1 MKEYV
6 IKRLLLTI
14 PVLLGVS
21 ILVFSVIHMAPGDP
35 AAIMLGPLATKESIE
50 KVHQEL
56 GLDRPL
62 VVQYFAWMSKVVQLD
77 FGRSVVLGREVFPEI
92 WLRFKATMILTV
104 ASLSIAILIGVIA
117 GITSAVRQYSVFDAV
132 SMLGALAGVSMP
144 VFFTGIVLI
153 IIFSMKLNLFPT
165 AGMYSP
171 AGGDTL
177 DLLHHLVLPAITL
190 GTASAAVLARMTRSA
205 MLETIRQDYI
215 RTARSKGLA
224 ERTVIYV
231 HALRNAAITIITV
244 LGMQVGYQLGGAI
257 LTETVFSWP
266 GIGMMMVRAI
276 QVRDYPMVQGGVLFV
291 AAVFVF
297 VNILVD
303 IAYAY
308 LDPRIRYR

>member
-1 MKEYV
+1 MKEY
-6 IKRLLLTI
+6 IFKRLLLTI

-21 ILVFSVIHMAPGDP
+21 ILVFSVIHLAPGDP
-35 AAIMLGPLATKESIE
+35 AVIMLGPLATKESIE
-50 KVHQEL
+50 KLHQEL

-62 VVQYFAWMSKVVQLD
+62 VVQYLAWMSKVVRLD

-92 WLRFKATMILTV
+92 WLRFKATMILTL
-104 ASLSIAILIGVIA
+104 ASLSLAVLIGVVA
-117 GITSAVRQYSVFDAV
+117 GITSAVRQYSIFDAV

-153 IIFSMKLNLFPT
+153 ILFSMQLNLFPT

-171 AGGDTL
+171 AGGDLL

-215 RTARSKGLA
+215 RTARAKGLA
-224 ERTVIYV
+224 ERAVIYV

-297 VNILVD
+297 VNIIVD
-303 IAYAY
+303 IAYAF

>member
-1 MKEYV
+1 MKEY
-6 IKRLLLTI
+6 ILKRLLLTI

-21 ILVFSVIHMAPGDP
+21 ILVFSVIHLAPGDP
-35 AAIMLGPLATKESIE
+35 AVIMLGPLATKESIE
-50 KVHQEL
+50 KLHQEL

-62 VVQYFAWMSKVVQLD
+62 VVQYLTWMSKVVRLD

-92 WLRFKATMILTV
+92 WLRFKATMILTL
-104 ASLSIAILIGVIA
+104 ASLSLAVLIGVVA
-117 GITSAVRQYSVFDAV
+117 GITSAVRQYSIFDGL
-132 SMLGALAGVSMP
+132 SMLTALAGVSMP

-153 IIFSMKLNLFPT
+153 ILFSMQLNLFPT

-171 AGGDTL
+171 AGGDFL

-215 RTARSKGLA
+215 RTARAKGLA
-224 ERTVIYV
+224 ERAVIYI

-297 VNILVD
+297 VNIIVD
-303 IAYAY
+303 IAYAF

>member
-6 IKRLLLTI
+6 VKRLLLTI

-276 QVRDYPMVQGGVLFV
+276 QVRDYPMVQGGVLFI

>member
-6 IKRLLLTI
+6 IKRILLTI

-62 VVQYFAWMSKVVQLD
+62 VVQYVTWMSKVVQLD

-92 WLRFKATMILTV
+92 WLRFKSTMILTG
-104 ASLSIAILIGVIA
+104 ASLSIAVLIGVIA

-153 IIFSMKLNLFPT
+153 IVFSMKLNLFPT

-171 AGGDTL
+171 AGGNIL
-177 DLLHHLVLPAITL
+177 DLLHHLVLPAVTL

-297 VNILVD
+297 VNIIVD

>member
-1 MKEYV
+1 MKEY
-6 IKRLLLTI
+6 ILKRLLLTI

-21 ILVFSVIHMAPGDP
+21 ILVFSVIHLAPGDP
-35 AAIMLGPLATKESIE
+35 AVIMLGPLATKESIE
-50 KVHQEL
+50 KLHQEL

-62 VVQYFAWMSKVVQLD
+62 VVQYLAWMSKVVRLD

-92 WLRFKATMILTV
+92 WLRFKATMILTL
-104 ASLSIAILIGVIA
+104 ASLFLAVLIGVVA
-117 GITSAVRQYSVFDAV
+117 GITSAVRQYSIFDGL

-153 IIFSMKLNLFPT
+153 ILFSMQLNLFPT

-171 AGGDTL
+171 AGGDIL

-215 RTARSKGLA
+215 RTARAKGLA
-224 ERTVIYV
+224 ERTVIYI

-297 VNILVD
+297 VNIIVD
-303 IAYAY
+303 IAYAF

>member
-1 MKEYV
+1 MKEY
-6 IKRLLLTI
+6 IFKRLLLTI

-21 ILVFSVIHMAPGDP
+21 ILVFSVIHLAPGDP
-35 AAIMLGPLATKESIE
+35 AVIMLGPLATKESIE
-50 KVHQEL
+50 NLHQEL

-62 VVQYFAWMSKVVQLD
+62 VVQYLAWMSKVVRLD

-92 WLRFKATMILTV
+92 WLRFKATMILTL
-104 ASLSIAILIGVIA
+104 ASLSLAILIGVVA
-117 GITSAVRQYSVFDAV
+117 GITSAVRQYSIFDGL
-132 SMLGALAGVSMP
+132 SMLTALAGVSMP

-153 IIFSMKLNLFPT
+153 ILFSMQLNLFPT

-171 AGGDTL
+171 AGGDLL

-215 RTARSKGLA
+215 RTARAKGLA
-224 ERTVIYV
+224 ERAVIYV

-297 VNILVD
+297 VNIIVD
-303 IAYAY
+303 IAYAF

>member
-1 MKEYV
+1 MKEY
-6 IKRLLLTI
+6 IFKRLLLTV

-21 ILVFSVIHMAPGDP
+21 ILVFSVIHLAPGDP
-35 AAIMLGPLATKESIE
+35 AVIMLGPLATKESIE
-50 KVHQEL
+50 KLHQEL

-62 VVQYFAWMSKVVQLD
+62 VVQYLTWMSKVVRLD

-92 WLRFKATMILTV
+92 WLRFKATMILTL
-104 ASLSIAILIGVIA
+104 ASLSLAVLIGVVA
-117 GITSAVRQYSVFDAV
+117 GITSAVRQYSIFDGL

-153 IIFSMKLNLFPT
+153 ILFSMQLNLFPT

-171 AGGDTL
+171 AGGDLL

-215 RTARSKGLA
+215 RTARAKGLA
-224 ERTVIYV
+224 ERAVIYV

-297 VNILVD
+297 VNIIVD
-303 IAYAY
+303 IAYAF

>member
-1 MKEYV
+1 MKEY
-6 IKRLLLTI
+6 IFKRLLLTI

-21 ILVFSVIHMAPGDP
+21 ILVFSVIHLAPGDP
-35 AAIMLGPLATKESIE
+35 AVIMLGPLATKESIE
-50 KVHQEL
+50 NLHQEL

-62 VVQYFAWMSKVVQLD
+62 VVQYLAWMSKVVRLD

-92 WLRFKATMILTV
+92 WLRFKATMILTL
-104 ASLSIAILIGVIA
+104 ASLSLAILIGVVA
-117 GITSAVRQYSVFDAV
+117 GITSAVRQYSIFDGL
-132 SMLGALAGVSMP
+132 SMLTALAGVSMP

-153 IIFSMKLNLFPT
+153 ILFSMQLNLFPT

-171 AGGDTL
+171 AGGDLL

-215 RTARSKGLA
+215 RTARAKGLA
-224 ERTVIYV
+224 ERAVIYV

-297 VNILVD
+297 VNIIVD
-303 IAYAY
+303 IAYAF
-308 LDPRIRYR
+308 LDPRIRYH

>member
-1 MKEYV
+1 MKEY
-6 IKRLLLTI
+6 ILKRLLLTI

-21 ILVFSVIHMAPGDP
+21 ILVFSVIHLAPGDP
-35 AAIMLGPLATKESIE
+35 AVIMLGPLATKESIE
-50 KVHQEL
+50 KLHQEL

-62 VVQYFAWMSKVVQLD
+62 VVQYLAWMSKVVRLD

-92 WLRFKATMILTV
+92 WLRFKATMILTL
-104 ASLSIAILIGVIA
+104 ASLFLAVLIGVVA
-117 GITSAVRQYSVFDAV
+117 GITSAVRQYSIFDGL

-153 IIFSMKLNLFPT
+153 ILFSMQLNLFPT

-171 AGGDTL
+171 AGGDIL

-215 RTARSKGLA
+215 RTARAKGLA
-224 ERTVIYV
+224 ERTVIYI
-231 HALRNAAITIITV
+231 HALRNAAITIVTV

-297 VNILVD
+297 VNIIVD
-303 IAYAY
+303 IAYAF

>member
-1 MKEYV
+1 MKEYI

-21 ILVFSVIHMAPGDP
+21 ILVFSVIHLAPGDP
-35 AAIMLGPLATKESIE
+35 AVIMLGPLATKDSIA
-50 KVHQEL
+50 KLHQEL

-62 VVQYFAWMSKVVQLD
+62 IVQYLTWMSKVVRLD

-92 WLRFKATMILTV
+92 WLRFKATMILTI
-104 ASLSIAILIGVIA
+104 ASLSLAVLIGVIA
-117 GITSAVRQYSVFDAV
+117 GITSAVRQYSVFDAA
-132 SMLGALAGVSMP
+132 SMLAALAGVSMP

-153 IIFSMKLNLFPT
+153 ILFSMKLNLFPT

-171 AGGDTL
+171 AGGDVL
-177 DLLHHLVLPAITL
+177 DLLHHLVLPACTL

-224 ERTVIYV
+224 ERTVIYI

-266 GIGMMMVRAI
+266 GIGLMMVRAI

-291 AAVFVF
+291 AAVFVL
-297 VNILVD
+297 VNIIVD
-303 IAYAY
+303 IAYAL

>member
-1 MKEYV
+1 MKEY
-6 IKRLLLTI
+6 ILKRLLLTI

-21 ILVFSVIHMAPGDP
+21 ILVFSVIHLAPGDP
-35 AAIMLGPLATKESIE
+35 AVIMLGPLATKESIE
-50 KVHQEL
+50 KLHQEL

-62 VVQYFAWMSKVVQLD
+62 VVQYLTWMSKVVRLD

-92 WLRFKATMILTV
+92 WLRFKATMILTL
-104 ASLSIAILIGVIA
+104 ASLFLAVLIGVVA
-117 GITSAVRQYSVFDAV
+117 GITSAVRQYSIFDGL
-132 SMLGALAGVSMP
+132 SMLTALAGVSMP

-153 IIFSMKLNLFPT
+153 ILFSMQLNLFPT

-171 AGGDTL
+171 AGGDFL

-215 RTARSKGLA
+215 RTARAKGLA
-224 ERTVIYV
+224 ERAVIYV

-297 VNILVD
+297 VNIIVD
-303 IAYAY
+303 IAYAF

>member
-1 MKEYV
+1 MKEY
-6 IKRLLLTI
+6 ILKRLLLTI

-21 ILVFSVIHMAPGDP
+21 ILVFSVIHLAPGDP
-35 AAIMLGPLATKESIE
+35 AVIMLGPLATKESIE
-50 KVHQEL
+50 KLHQEL
-56 GLDRPL
+56 GLDRSL
-62 VVQYFAWMSKVVQLD
+62 VVQYLAWMSKVVRLD

-92 WLRFKATMILTV
+92 WLRFKATMILTL
-104 ASLSIAILIGVIA
+104 ASLSLAVLIGVIA
-117 GITSAVRQYSVFDAV
+117 GITSAVRQYSIFDTL
-132 SMLGALAGVSMP
+132 SMLAALAGVSMP
-144 VFFTGIVLI
+144 VFFTGIVLS
-153 IIFSMKLNLFPT
+153 IIFSMQLNIFPT

-171 AGGDTL
+171 AGGDVI
-177 DLLHHLVLPAITL
+177 DLLHHLVLPALTL
-190 GTASAAVLARMTRSA
+190 GTASAGVLARMTRSA

-215 RTARSKGLA
+215 RTARAKGLA
-224 ERTVIYV
+224 ERAVIYI

-297 VNILVD
+297 VNIIVD
-303 IAYAY
+303 SAYAF

>member
-1 MKEYV
+1 MKEY
-6 IKRLLLTI
+6 IFKRLLLTV

-21 ILVFSVIHMAPGDP
+21 ILVFSVIHLAPGDP
-35 AAIMLGPLATKESIE
+35 AVIMLGPLATKESIE
-50 KVHQEL
+50 KLHQEL

-62 VVQYFAWMSKVVQLD
+62 AVQYLTWMSKVVRLD

-92 WLRFKATMILTV
+92 WLRFKATMILTL
-104 ASLSIAILIGVIA
+104 ASLSLAVLIGVVA
-117 GITSAVRQYSVFDAV
+117 GITSAVRQYSIFDAV

-153 IIFSMKLNLFPT
+153 ILFSMQLNLFPT

-171 AGGDTL
+171 AGGDLL

-215 RTARSKGLA
+215 RTARAKGLA
-224 ERTVIYV
+224 ERAVIYV

-291 AAVFVF
+291 AGVFVF
-297 VNILVD
+297 VNIIVD
-303 IAYAY
+303 IAYAF

>member
-6 IKRLLLTI
+6 VKRLLLTI

>member
-276 QVRDYPMVQGGVLFV
+276 QVRDYPMVQGGVLFI

>member
-1 MKEYV
+1 MKEY
-6 IKRLLLTI
+6 IFKRLLLTI

-21 ILVFSVIHMAPGDP
+21 ILVFSVIHLAPGDP
-35 AAIMLGPLATKESIE
+35 AVIMLGPLATKESIE
-50 KVHQEL
+50 KLHQEL

-62 VVQYFAWMSKVVQLD
+62 VVQYLAWMSKVVRLD

-92 WLRFKATMILTV
+92 WLRFKATMILTL
-104 ASLSIAILIGVIA
+104 ASLSLAILIGVVA
-117 GITSAVRQYSVFDAV
+117 GITSAVRQYSIFDGL
-132 SMLGALAGVSMP
+132 SMLTALAGVSMP

-153 IIFSMKLNLFPT
+153 ILFSMQLNLFPT

-171 AGGDTL
+171 AGGDLL

-215 RTARSKGLA
+215 RTARAKGLA
-224 ERTVIYV
+224 ERAVIYV

-297 VNILVD
+297 VNIIVD
-303 IAYAY
+303 IAYAF

>member
-1 MKEYV
+1 MKEY
-6 IKRLLLTI
+6 ILKRLLLTI
-14 PVLLGVS
+14 PVLVGVS
-21 ILVFSVIHMAPGDP
+21 ILVFSVIHLAPGDP
-35 AAIMLGPLATKESIE
+35 AVIMLGPLATKDSIAKLHE
-50 KVHQEL
+50 EL

-62 VVQYFAWMSKVVQLD
+62 VVQYLTWMSKVVRLD

-92 WLRFKATMILTV
+92 WLRFKATMILTI
-104 ASLSIAILIGVIA
+104 ASLSLAVLIGVIA
-117 GITSAVRQYSVFDAV
+117 GITSAVRQYSLFDAA
-132 SMLGALAGVSMP
+132 SMLAALAGVSMP

-153 IIFSMKLNLFPT
+153 IVFSMQLNLFPT

-171 AGGDTL
+171 AGGDVL
-177 DLLHHLVLPAITL
+177 DLLHHLVLPACTL

-224 ERTVIYV
+224 ERSVIYI

-266 GIGMMMVRAI
+266 GIGLMMVRAI

-291 AAVFVF
+291 AAVFVL

-303 IAYAY
+303 IAYAF

>member
-14 PVLLGVS
+14 PVLLGGS
-21 ILVFSVIHMAPGDP
+21 ILVISVIHMAPGDP

>member
-1 MKEYV
+1 
-6 IKRLLLTI
+6 LTI

-21 ILVFSVIHMAPGDP
+21 ILVFSVIHLAPGDP
-35 AAIMLGPLATKESIE
+35 AVIMLGPLATKESIE
-50 KVHQEL
+50 KLHQEL

-62 VVQYFAWMSKVVQLD
+62 VVQYLAWMSKVVRLD

-92 WLRFKATMILTV
+92 WLRFKATMILTL
-104 ASLSIAILIGVIA
+104 ASLSLAVLIGVVA
-117 GITSAVRQYSVFDAV
+117 GITSAVRQYSIFDGL
-132 SMLGALAGVSMP
+132 SMLTALAGVSMP

-153 IIFSMKLNLFPT
+153 ILFSMQLNLFPT

-171 AGGDTL
+171 AGGDLL

-215 RTARSKGLA
+215 RTARAKGLA
-224 ERTVIYV
+224 ERAVIYV

-297 VNILVD
+297 VNIIVD
-303 IAYAY
+303 IAYAF

>member
-1 MKEYV
+1 M
-6 IKRLLLTI
+6 
-14 PVLLGVS
+14 
-21 ILVFSVIHMAPGDP
+21 
-35 AAIMLGPLATKESIE
+35 
-50 KVHQEL
+50 
-56 GLDRPL
+56 
-62 VVQYFAWMSKVVQLD
+62 
-77 FGRSVVLGREVFPEI
+77 
-92 WLRFKATMILTV
+92 
-104 ASLSIAILIGVIA
+104 
-117 GITSAVRQYSVFDAV
+117 
-132 SMLGALAGVSMP
+132 
-144 VFFTGIVLI
+144 
-153 IIFSMKLNLFPT
+153 
-165 AGMYSP
+165 
-171 AGGDTL
+171 
-177 DLLHHLVLPAITL
+177 VLPAITL

-231 HALRNAAITIITV
+231 HALRNAAITILTV

-276 QVRDYPMVQGGVLFV
+276 QVRDYPMVQGGVLFI

>member
-1 MKEYV
+1 M
-6 IKRLLLTI
+6 TI

-21 ILVFSVIHMAPGDP
+21 ILVFSVIHLAPGDP
-35 AAIMLGPLATKESIE
+35 AVIMLGPLATKESIE
-50 KVHQEL
+50 KLHQEL

-62 VVQYFAWMSKVVQLD
+62 VVQYLAWMSKVVRLD

-92 WLRFKATMILTV
+92 WLRFKATMILTL
-104 ASLSIAILIGVIA
+104 ASLSLAVLIGVVA
-117 GITSAVRQYSVFDAV
+117 GITSAVRQYSIFDGL
-132 SMLGALAGVSMP
+132 SMLTALAGVSMP

-153 IIFSMKLNLFPT
+153 ILFSMQLNLFPT

-171 AGGDTL
+171 AGGDLL

-215 RTARSKGLA
+215 RTARAKGLA
-224 ERTVIYV
+224 ERAVIYV

-297 VNILVD
+297 VNIIVD
-303 IAYAY
+303 IAYAF

>member
-1 MKEYV
+1 MKEY
-6 IKRLLLTI
+6 ILKRLLLTI
-14 PVLLGVS
+14 PVLVGVS
-21 ILVFSVIHMAPGDP
+21 ILVFSVIHLAPGDP
-35 AAIMLGPLATKESIE
+35 AVIMLGPLATKDSIA
-50 KVHQEL
+50 KLHQEL

-62 VVQYFAWMSKVVQLD
+62 VVQYLTWMSKVVRLD

-92 WLRFKATMILTV
+92 WLRFKATMILTI
-104 ASLSIAILIGVIA
+104 ASLSLAVLIGVLA
-117 GITSAVRQYSVFDAV
+117 GITSAVRQYSIFDAA
-132 SMLGALAGVSMP
+132 SMLAALAGVSMP

-153 IIFSMKLNLFPT
+153 IVFSMQLNLFPT

-171 AGGDTL
+171 AGGDVL
-177 DLLHHLVLPAITL
+177 DLLHHLVLPACTL

-224 ERTVIYV
+224 ERTVIYI
-231 HALRNAAITIITV
+231 HALRNAAITIVTV

-266 GIGMMMVRAI
+266 GIGLMMVRAI

-291 AAVFVF
+291 AAVFVL
-297 VNILVD
+297 VNIIVD
-303 IAYAY
+303 IAYAL

>member
-1 MKEYV
+1 MKEY
-6 IKRLLLTI
+6 IFKRLLLTI

-21 ILVFSVIHMAPGDP
+21 ILVFSVIHLAPGDP
-35 AAIMLGPLATKESIE
+35 AVIMLGPLATKESIE
-50 KVHQEL
+50 RLHQEL

-62 VVQYFAWMSKVVQLD
+62 VVQYLAWMSKVVRLD

-92 WLRFKATMILTV
+92 WLRFKATMILTL
-104 ASLSIAILIGVIA
+104 ASLSLAILIGVVA
-117 GITSAVRQYSVFDAV
+117 GITSAVRQYSFFDGV
-132 SMLGALAGVSMP
+132 SMLTALAGVSMP

-153 IIFSMKLNLFPT
+153 ILFSMQLNLFPT

-171 AGGDTL
+171 AGGDLL

-215 RTARSKGLA
+215 RTARAKGLA
-224 ERTVIYV
+224 ERAVIYI

-297 VNILVD
+297 VNIIVD
-303 IAYAY
+303 IAYAF

>member
-1 MKEYV
+1 M
-6 IKRLLLTI
+6 TI
-14 PVLLGVS
+14 PVLFGVS
-21 ILVFSVIHMAPGDP
+21 ILVFSVIHLAPGDP
-35 AAIMLGPLATKESIE
+35 AVIMLGPLATKESIE
-50 KVHQEL
+50 KLHQEL

-62 VVQYFAWMSKVVQLD
+62 VVQYLAWMSKVVRLD

-92 WLRFKATMILTV
+92 WLRFKATLILTL
-104 ASLSIAILIGVIA
+104 ASLSLAVLIGVVA
-117 GITSAVRQYSVFDAV
+117 GITSAVRQYSIFDGL
-132 SMLGALAGVSMP
+132 SMLTALAGVSMP

-153 IIFSMKLNLFPT
+153 IIFSMQLNLFPT

-171 AGGDTL
+171 AGGDVL

-215 RTARSKGLA
+215 RTARAKGLA
-224 ERTVIYV
+224 ERAVIYI

-297 VNILVD
+297 VNIIVD
-303 IAYAY
+303 IAYAF